1 MKQPIQ
7 KILTLCFAALIFFV
21 GAGFTVVDFCCSG
34 CIEEQ
39 FFTQSHAGSCCQ
51 SADNQ
56 TKNDSHH
63 CATDGVKHTE
73 HSKCT
78 NPHEGECCVSERVS
92 FDLDNRISKIDL
104 NNSFVSTFVHC
115 YCCCFCHTED
125 ITESFPGYNY
135 LDTEPIPPRDYLSLI
150 RVLII

>member
-39 FFTQSHAGSCCQ
+39 FFTQSHGGSCCE
-51 SADNQ
+51 SA
-56 TKNDSHH
+56 KNEAKTDSH

-92 FDLDNRISKIDL
+92 FDLDNRISKIEL
-104 NNSFVSTFVHC
+104 NNSFVSAFVHC

-125 ITESFPGYNY
+125 ITESFSGYNY
-135 LDTEPIPPRDYLSLI
+135 LNTEPIPPRDYLSLI